1 MTTTKKTTATKAPA
15 TDSTLVLAK
24 ATLIASMLTRGTP
37 LEAAVE
43 HAEAI
48 VERLK

>member
-1 MTTTKKTTATKAPA
+1 MTTKKAAAPK

-37 LEAAVE
+37 LEAAIE